1 MKRALL
7 FLLCAVMSVQI
18 FSTVD
23 ISAELF
29 PTLAGL
35 QRTTCLK
42 NINENEVGTVWGSH
56 SYLMQEIETTT
67 IDGKQYLL
75 FGTNNTYDEY
85 WSLWLRE
92 ENNKILV
99 YSAAQ
104 KKDLVLYDFTLNVG
118 DSLPR
123 LYVDEELSSI
133 VDYYKYE
140 ADWEY
145 TKPLFVTEVSTITL
159 LDGKEYKKWTFDNG
173 IEYVEGIGSFGT
185 SYAWNDFYQL
195 IANGPLYSDVFSQHL
210 VCASKNGQLLYQM
223 DDAEMEQLETECL
236 CEIEPKWSDTWCD
249 TWNVLYHGWDPEG
262 GDDPYMPYTFI
273 YQLEEDTTINDLT
286 YQRLTGRFSL
296 STMPS
301 NKEYVAALRFAEN
314 KKVFVHYDNTE
325 YLLYDF
331 GAQVG
336 DTLEIFGG
344 IDHYMDFKTL
354 THVITE
360 IDSLDDGRLQIYS
373 NAIIQES
380 EGYETPF
387 ERLYSKIWIEGVGSK
402 DGIVQNSATNRIG
415 IGPCVLLC
423 AYHND
428 DCIYTT
434 DNPYYTP
441 YGCVHNDSFF
451 TATEEVNAPTQ
462 SAQKIMYNGQLFI
475 LRDSKTYNVMGMEVK

>member
-42 NINENEVGTVWGSH
+42 NINENEVGTVWGSN

-173 IEYVEGIGSFGT
+173 MEYVEGIGSFGT

-210 VCASKNGQLLYQM
+210 VCASKNGQLLYKM
-223 DDAEMEQLETECL
+223 DEAEMEQLETECL

-249 TWNVLYHGWDPEG
+249 QWNVLYHGWIADEIE
-262 GDDPYMPYTFI
+262 MP
-273 YQLEEDTTINDLT
+273 LT
-286 YQRLTGRFSL
+286 LIFQLTGDTIINEMEYEKLTFHYSL
-296 STMPS
+296 ASPLS
-301 NKEYVAALRFAEN
+301 QEYVAALRFADD
-314 KKVFVHYDNTE
+314 KKVFIHYDNTE

-344 IDHYMDFKTL
+344 IDYYKDFKTL
-354 THVITE
+354 PHVITE
-360 IDSLDDGRLQIYS
+360 IDTLDDGKLQMQLMV
-373 NAIIQES
+373 NLQDDWH
-380 EGYETPF
+380 
-387 ERLYSKIWIEGVGSK
+387 ERSIPITWIEGVGSK
-402 DGIVQNSATNRIG
+402 DGVVQNVATLKIG
-415 IGPCVLLC
+415 LVGIELLC

-428 DCIYTT
+428 ECIYTT
-434 DNPYYTP
+434 DNPYYTSL
-441 YGCVHNDSFF
+441 GCVYNDPIFS
-451 TATEEVNAPTQ
+451 ATEEVNAPTQ
-462 SAQKIMYNGQLFI
+462 SVQKIMYNGQLLI
-475 LRDSKTYNVMGMEVK
+475 LRDGKTYNVMGIEVK